1 MKRIRC
7 QECDGNYILRDGKF
21 GVFAGCS
28 NYPRCRSTKKLYE
41 VVLEYIRIYG
51 TAGTGNAGSV
61 KRRQPSIPIIS
72 ITNWR
77 SWTNFLIPGCRQ

>member
-1 MKRIRC
+1 MRC

-41 VVLEYIRIYG
+41 VVLRVHSHLWNRDLPLGQGMLE
-51 TAGTGNAGSV
+51 V
-61 KRRQPSIPIIS
+61 
-72 ITNWR
+72 
-77 SWTNFLIPGCRQ
+77 